1 MLVIPRTRAPG
12 DGGEKNAIST
22 SSFFREVVSMSRL
35 VGVVGSRSLPASFAP
50 LVSSVV
56 SFFLARGFR
65 VASGGALGA
74 DSFALSALLAQGA
87 SASGVVFSA
96 WSSASGFPASVSP
109 SVSRFLA
116 SGGQVVWGSGS
127 SGGSRG
133 SVVSALLGRNR
144 LLVSSSSV
152 VVAFLFGSSRGSLF
166 SVREAVSRGV
176 PVVVFLCGGGV
187 SLPADLASRCFVFSG
202 EEVIRSW

>member
-1 MLVIPRTRAPG
+1 MAR
-12 DGGEKNAIST
+12 
-22 SSFFREVVSMSRL
+22 F
-35 VGVVGSRSLPASFAP
+35 VGVVGSRSLPDSFAP
-50 LVSSVV
+50 LVSSLV
-56 SFFLARGFR
+56 SAFLARGFQ

-74 DSFALSALLAQGA
+74 DLFVLSALLLQGQV
-87 SASGVVFSA
+87 SSGVVFSA
-96 WSSASGFPASVSP
+96 WSSVSGFPVSVRP
-109 SVSRFLA
+109 SVSHFLA

-144 LLVSSSSV
+144 LLVSSCSV

-176 PVVVFLCGGGV
+176 PVVVFLCGGGA